1 VQGLSAVQHSQFC
14 SPGWQLDVV
23 FLVVVAV
30 VGFAFVVAIGF
41 AFVAGPGAE
50 VVVVQAQV
58 LVRPHDSSVK

>member
-23 FLVVVAV
+23 FLVVV

-41 AFVAGPGAE
+41 AFVIGSGAV
-50 VVVVQAQV
+50 VVVVQVQV
-58 LVRPHDSSVK
+58 LVRPHDSSVG